1 MYYRDLT
8 HFITGQFLFLAVIEL
23 VVMGLEKHLP
33 FRIIPFEDRLKLYA
47 AYLLLRVLLWW

>member
-1 MYYRDLT
+1 MELWILV
-8 HFITGQFLFLAVIEL
+8 HFICGDVLKVAVVEL

-33 FRIIPFEDRLKLYA
+33 FRMIPFEDRVKLYA